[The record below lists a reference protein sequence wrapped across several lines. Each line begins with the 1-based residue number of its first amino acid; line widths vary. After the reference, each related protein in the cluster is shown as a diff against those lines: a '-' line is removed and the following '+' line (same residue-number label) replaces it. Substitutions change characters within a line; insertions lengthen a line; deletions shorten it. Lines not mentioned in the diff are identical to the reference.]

1 MFKTFREKA
10 WLVVLIVWLLSM
22 LARVETLS
30 RANADPF
37 YFLMSA
43 SIFIEVIW
51 YKKYHLFR
59 LNFWWWLLIL
69 IYTVFWI
76 FFFLYLLLMVA
87 FDSRE
92 IRIIKSWF
100 SSICKRLVIVRLKN
114 GSSNGVV
121 KNKNFSTSFII
132 VAPMKQKLL
141 LWMVCLLGLVL
152 WFCAVVVY

>member
-10 WLVVLIVWLLSM
+10 GLVVLIVWLLSM

-59 LNFWWWLLIL
+59 LNFWGWLLIL

-87 FDSRE
+87 FDIRE
-92 IRIIKSWF
+92 IRIIQILIF
-100 SSICKRLVIVRLKN
+100 FYLQTL
-114 GSSNGVV
+114 SNRTI
-121 KNKNFSTSFII
+121 KKWIFKWCS
-132 VAPMKQKLL
+132 KK
-141 LWMVCLLGLVL
+141 
-152 WFCAVVVY
+152 